1 MSCLKDIIHN
11 VIFEDYKNYS
21 NPGEYCSIINMLT
34 FIDYIK
40 NKLFTDYDGFGLL
53 VYRNRVIEDSKL
65 FLMDGNENA
74 FVSYKGF
81 NLRLNQLLVIFGS
94 DVKICWFNK

>member
-1 MSCLKDIIHN
+1 
-11 VIFEDYKNYS
+11 
-21 NPGEYCSIINMLT
+21 
-34 FIDYIK
+34 
-40 NKLFTDYDGFGLL
+40 
-53 VYRNRVIEDSKL
+53 
-65 FLMDGNENA
+65 MDGNENA